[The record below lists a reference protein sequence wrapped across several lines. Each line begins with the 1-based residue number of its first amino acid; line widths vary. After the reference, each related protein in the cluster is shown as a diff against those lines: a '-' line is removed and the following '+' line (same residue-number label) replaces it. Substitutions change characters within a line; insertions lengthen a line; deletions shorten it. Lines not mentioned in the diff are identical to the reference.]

1 MSINKIA
8 ERVAGD
14 FLTADTDRLVTAD
27 EMEQHCPDC
36 ARQIRAGELEMTHG
50 ELNEMLVNVGL

>member
-1 MSINKIA
+1 MNTDQIA
-8 ERVAGD
+8 ERVAGS
-14 FLTADTDRLVTAD
+14 FLTSDNDRLVTAT

-36 ARQIRAGELEMTHG
+36 ARQIRAGELSMTHG